1 MWYPAYVPLV
11 RGVWKTVMHPR
22 LLPVM
27 PSLPVSLVVFA
38 LVGSAQTGYAQQPA
52 TPNSPNTL
60 VANSVPQPQSGA
72 TQNLT
77 DSENATVPV
86 RAVRIVGS
94 QVVSASEVETAALRT
109 LQSPSEGLTNRTQ
122 AQVVRSLAD
131 AVRAYYTERGYTLAR
146 VVGAEVDAQGTL
158 TLTVTEGRIRSVRVK
173 GNSRTRTRTV
183 QSAIAL
189 GVGDVYNEKKAAQ
202 DRTRLAR
209 LGIFADV
216 SVAPQVGSDD
226 EPKTKSKPAPST
238 GPTAPAPIPGP
249 TNPTTD
255 PATPVQSAPVAPP
268 PTPTE
273 TPEQTPAPPP
283 DATAPQ
289 PPAPATPPAE
299 PLPEAQPI
307 VPLPTDVGEVDL
319 VVRVQERSTGN
330 VAATV
335 GYADGAGAVGF
346 VDLSEGN
353 LFGTAHRASLQWQ
366 RTTQSRFRDDG
377 TVERGDSRSAFEF
390 GYEIPSLRPG
400 SLAFGADVYN
410 KNTVFLP
417 FFAGGQ
423 ETIRTY
429 ERRRGVRARVGTLLG
444 GTGGGST
451 TGLFLTTR
459 RDEVGYDTIPDRVSN
474 VPINDVLNSR
484 GTIGAFGLQLLADGR
499 DVVDNPARGYR
510 HTFSFEQ
517 SARGLFGG
525 NRAFRQFTLDLRQYT
540 PLLIGRPNPD
550 PKKPVPVLAAR
561 VLTGVITGDV
571 PLSEQYFL
579 GGFDLLRGYDLFSI
593 RGERMI
599 LATVEGRVPLSPG
612 LQGVV
617 FSDAG
622 NAWRTGQRLG
632 ARDLRASVGLG
643 LRFLSPIGP
652 IRLDA
657 AYGSR
662 FQTYVSLGQSF

>member
-1 MWYPAYVPLV
+1 VPQAPLEQTPLDPAP
-11 RGVWKTVMHPR
+11 TE
-22 LLPVM
+22 
-27 PSLPVSLVVFA
+27 
-38 LVGSAQTGYAQQPA
+38 
-52 TPNSPNTL
+52 N
-60 VANSVPQPQSGA
+60 ANESVPI
-72 TQNLT
+72 
-77 DSENATVPV
+77 
-86 RAVRIVGS
+86 RAVRIVGAR
-94 QVVSASEVETAALRT
+94 VVSASDLEKAALQT
-109 LQSPSEGLTNRTQ
+109 LQSPSESLNNPTQ
-122 AQVVRSLAD
+122 AQTIRTVAEKI
-131 AVRAYYTERGYTLAR
+131 RAYYRERGYTLAR

-158 TLTVTEGRIRSVRVK
+158 TLTVMEGRIRTVRVK
-173 GNSRTRTRTV
+173 GNSRTRTKTV
-183 QSAIAL
+183 QGAIAL
-189 GVGDVYNEKKAAQ
+189 GAGDVYNEKKAAQ

-216 SVAPQVGSDD
+216 SVAPQVGPDE
-226 EPKTKSKPAPST
+226 EPKGKSKPAPST
-238 GPTAPAPIPGP
+238 GSAVPAPVPGP

-268 PTPTE
+268 PTATE
-273 TPEQTPAPPP
+273 TPDPNVPAPPP
-283 DATAPQ
+283 
-289 PPAPATPPAE
+289 PAPTD
-299 PLPEAQPI
+299 PLPEAEPI
-307 VPLPTDVGEVDL
+307 APVQDEVGEVDL
-319 VVRVQERSTGN
+319 VVRIQERSTGN

-366 RTTQSRFRDDG
+366 RTTQSRFREDG
-377 TVERGDSRSAFEF
+377 TVENGDSRSAFEF
-390 GYEIPSLRPG
+390 GYEVPSLRPG

-444 GTGGGST
+444 GTGGGNT
-451 TGLFLTTR
+451 TGLFFTTR
-459 RDEVGYDTIPDRVSN
+459 RDEVGYDPIPDRVNN
-474 VPINDVLNSR
+474 VPISDVQNSR
-484 GTIGAFGLQLLADGR
+484 GTIGAFGVQLLADGR
-499 DVVDNPARGYR
+499 DVADNPRRGYR

-525 NRAFRQFTLDLRQYT
+525 NRPFRQFTLDLRQYA
-540 PLLIGRPNPD
+540 PLLIGRANPD

-599 LATVEGRVPLSPG
+599 LGTVEGRVPLSPG

-622 NAWRTGQRLG
+622 NAWRSGQRLG